1 MTKSRSSKD
10 AERVRERLRE
20 RGLLA
25 IVEKVCLAYNVSVD
39 DVLMG
44 RRRIRIVRGRDAS
57 IVRLLGKGLSLSEV
71 GELLG
76 MDHSSIRAAQQ
87 RYISRDNGKALT

>member
-1 MTKSRSSKD
+1 MSRS
-10 AERVRERLRE
+10 AEDVARIREKLRN
-20 RGLLA
+20 RGLLSL
-25 IVEKVCLAYNVSVD
+25 VEKVCLAYNVSVD

-44 RRRIRIVRGRDAS
+44 RRRVRIVRGRDAS

-76 MDHSSIRAAQQ
+76 MDHTSIRAAQQ